1 MATLHVRNVP
11 DELYEELRALA
22 ERDGRSI
29 GAQAITLLR
38 AALHQRG
45 KLADLLGENLV
56 RPRSPFLQRFSE
68 SADEIVVRA
77 RGHARELGATEVT
90 PAHVLL
96 AMLEDEVLRHSLER
110 RGITEESVRAVTAPG
125 ERTSGAIPVSTE
137 ARQLLERVLV
147 ASLQG

>member
-11 DELYEELRALA
+11 DELYAELRALA

-29 GAQAITLLR
+29 GAEAVMLLR
-38 AALHQRG
+38 LALRQHGR
-45 KLADLLGENLV
+45 LSDLLGESLV

-68 SADEIVVRA
+68 SADEIVLRA
-77 RGHARELGATEVT
+77 QEHARELGAAEVE

-96 AMLEDEVLRHSLER
+96 AMLEDDVLRASLER
-110 RGITEESVRAVTAPG
+110 RGISEESVRAVLLTG
-125 ERTSGAIPVSTE
+125 EPRTGSMPISTE

-147 ASLQG
+147 ASLQS